1 MEFSR
6 TCRGI
11 GTRTQI
17 PVPEQSEPSNTF
29 VDRRISRLF
38 PVDTGVGEEEVGVA
52 HLEVEAPVW
61 LAILLQLDERFYIIL
76 FKYKNSRF

>member
-11 GTRTQI
+11 RTRIQI

-52 HLEVEAPVW
+52 RFEVEAPVW
-61 LAILLQLDERFYIIL
+61 LAILLQLDKRFYIIL
-76 FKYKNSRF
+76 LKSESSCF

>member
-11 GTRTQI
+11 GTRIQP
-17 PVPEQSEPSNTF
+17 PVPEQSEPMDSF

-38 PVDTGVGEEEVGVA
+38 PVDTGVGKEEVGIA
-52 HLEVEAPVW
+52 RLEVEAPVW
-61 LAILLQLDERFYIIL
+61 LAILLQLDKRFYIIL
-76 FKYKNSRF
+76 LKSENSCF

>member
-11 GTRTQI
+11 GTRIQP
-17 PVPEQSEPSNTF
+17 PVPEQSEPMDSF

-52 HLEVEAPVW
+52 RFEVEAPVW
-61 LAILLQLDERFYIIL
+61 LAIVVQLEKRFYIIF
-76 FKYKNSRF
+76 FKSKISCF

>member
-6 TCRGI
+6 ACRGI
-11 GTRTQI
+11 RTRIQA

-29 VDRRISRLF
+29 VNRRISRLF

-52 HLEVEAPVW
+52 RFEVEAPVW
-61 LAILLQLDERFYIIL
+61 LAILLQLDKRFYIIL
-76 FKYKNSRF
+76 LKSESSCF